1 MLSSLSATSR
11 RYLKNPYLNSAQFY
25 KNQYVNKLNKHLQI
39 EISHNLQPVSYYL
52 RIKETAKDLR

>member
-1 MLSSLSATSR
+1 MNAQLIIGKPVA
-11 RYLKNPYLNSAQFY
+11 YLNSAQFY

-39 EISHNLQPVSYYL
+39 EISHNLQPISYYL